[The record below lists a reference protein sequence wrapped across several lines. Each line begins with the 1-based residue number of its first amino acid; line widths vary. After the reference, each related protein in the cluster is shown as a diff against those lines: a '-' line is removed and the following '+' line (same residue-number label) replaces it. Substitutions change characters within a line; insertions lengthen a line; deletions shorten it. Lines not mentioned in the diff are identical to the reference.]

1 MYGKDQIPFKTEGV
15 AQKALPRQ
23 KVADSR
29 RADRRT
35 VFFEDAL
42 GSDFAASDVAACEG
56 CSVDHDFD
64 CSAFDCKVVRK
75 AVWEMIVSSWRGR

>member
-1 MYGKDQIPFKTEGV
+1 
-15 AQKALPRQ
+15 
-23 KVADSR
+23 
-29 RADRRT
+29 
-35 VFFEDAL
+35 L

-56 CSVDHDFD
+56 CSVDHNLD